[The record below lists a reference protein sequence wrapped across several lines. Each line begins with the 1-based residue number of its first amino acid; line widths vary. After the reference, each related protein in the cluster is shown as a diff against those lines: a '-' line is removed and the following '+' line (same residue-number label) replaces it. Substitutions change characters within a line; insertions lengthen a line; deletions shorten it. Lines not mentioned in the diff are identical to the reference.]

1 MKSELLV
8 AAASANDAVSGT
20 SKVKNAAAAAADEQQ
35 RFVVELEDLGVEY
48 LEELLRI
55 SES

>member
-1 MKSELLV
+1 
-8 AAASANDAVSGT
+8 VSGT
-20 SKVKNAAAAAADEQQ
+20 SKVKNAAAAAAAEQQ
-35 RFVVELEDLGVEY
+35 RFVVELEDLSVEY